1 MVATPGA
8 ARFGE
13 LVVHVATHNI
23 GFGETIGNN
32 RGKFLEIIG
41 VPYQDK
47 QGAEWCAYF
56 ASYCYRK
63 AAFIEAL
70 EGRGLARTKVKIG
83 GAKRLSD
90 YVVKEMAGGLS
101 FLDPLLARPGDL
113 VIWHRGALSLPWG
126 KGHVGIVERVDPDG
140 ILHTIEGNTGRFP
153 SKVKRLS
160 HDVSKERLF
169 RMVGIR

>member
-1 MVATPGA
+1 MGAVPGA

-13 LVVHVATHNI
+13 LVVYVATHNI
-23 GFGETIGNN
+23 GYGESTANN
-32 RGKFLEIIG
+32 QGKFLEIIG
-41 VPYQDK
+41 VPKD
-47 QGAEWCAYF
+47 GAEWCAYF
-56 ASYCYRK
+56 ASYCYRH
-63 AAFIEAL
+63 AAELEAR
-70 EGRGLARTKVKIG
+70 EGRGLARTRVKIA

-90 YVVKEMAGGLS
+90 YVGKEMSGGGI
-101 FLDPLLARPGDL
+101 FTDPTLARPGDL
-113 VIWHRGALSLPWG
+113 VIWHRGLLSLPWG

-169 RMVGIR
+169 RIVGVR